1 MGQAAD
7 GRVAEAKH
15 DRKER
20 VEILLLLEAVSTR
33 PRHPQRKQPCP
44 QRCLGR
50 VGGLGS
56 KGSWGPG
63 NKEKADWATQWA
75 GKGVKKGRPQGW
87 QHRATVSTHIPLS
100 LSTPSSLHT
109 AHCPNRHSL
118 GRQLDELPE
127 QLSPGPR
134 NRAETELGGHPILQL
149 IEAPHEAL
157 QVCGG
162 DIPQVL
168 GPQHVMDQLHLDG
181 AEAWSAC

>member
-33 PRHPQRKQPCP
+33 PRHPQRKQSCP
-44 QRCLGR
+44 QSCLGR
-50 VGGLGS
+50 VGGLES

-63 NKEKADWATQWA
+63 NKEKADWARQWA
-75 GKGVKKGRPQGW
+75 GKGVRKGG
-87 QHRATVSTHIPLS
+87 HRAGNTGPLFPHIPLS
-100 LSTPSSLHT
+100 LSTPSLHT
-109 AHCPNRHSL
+109 GHCPNRHSL
-118 GRQLDELPE
+118 GCQLDELPE

-134 NRAETELGGHPILQL
+134 NGAETELGGYPILQL
-149 IEAPHEAL
+149 VESPHEAL

>member
-44 QRCLGR
+44 QRCLCR

-63 NKEKADWATQWA
+63 NKEKADWATQWP
-75 GKGVKKGRPQGW
+75 GKGVRAVG
-87 QHRATVSTHIPLS
+87 HRAGNTGPLFPHIPLS
-100 LSTPSSLHT
+100 LYTPTSLRR

-118 GRQLDELPE
+118 GSQLDELPE

-134 NRAETELGGHPILQL
+134 NRAETEFGGHPVLQL
-149 IEAPHEAL
+149 IEAAHETL

-168 GPQHVMDQLHLDG
+168 GTQHIMDQLHLDG